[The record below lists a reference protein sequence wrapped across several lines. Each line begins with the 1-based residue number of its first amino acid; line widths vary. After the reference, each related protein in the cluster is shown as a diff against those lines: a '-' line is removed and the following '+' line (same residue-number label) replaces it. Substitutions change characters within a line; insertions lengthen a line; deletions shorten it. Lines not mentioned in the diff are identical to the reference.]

1 MTKKNSIYILGTGLS
16 HNGSTCLLKD
26 GRIVVAIE
34 KERLTRIKHDGGNDY
49 QTVQYCLNVAGIT
62 ISDIDL
68 VVQCANFEKNIN
80 ITHYKGKRFFP
91 DDYQVPV
98 ITISHHLAHA
108 YSAIGTSPFKDSNVL
123 IIDGC
128 GSPIEQCDDMNGAKI
143 HVPESLAMIAE
154 KDSYYHYQNGEL
166 KSLYKD
172 FSEFKPPTGSSIHLP
187 TTRHSIGGLYSLM
200 SKYAFGNMNDVGKLM
215 GLAPYGDRK
224 AYTTPLFH
232 LKEGRVFVNED
243 AFSILNNTSKGFEDF
258 KTRFKYFADIAA
270 WTQKEVEKAIL
281 YTIQSRLSFN
291 YNANLCYAGGVAL
304 NAVANSHILKEEL
317 VKNLY
322 IQPAAADNG
331 IAIGCAYYGW
341 LKTLKKEKVE
351 HNGST
356 YFGAS
361 YSAEN
366 ILNAIA
372 NHEKENDIKINYTI
386 DKNATITTAKH
397 LAEGKIVAWYQGG
410 AEFGP
415 RALGNRS
422 ILADP
427 RLPSI
432 QLFINKEIKFREDF
446 RPFAPSVLKE
456 DASQYFKYAYDSP
469 YMILVDE
476 VLEEHRVA
484 LAGITHNDNS
494 ARVQTVTATSNP
506 KYYELIKAFKK
517 ETGLPIL
524 LNTSLNRRGMP
535 IVETPE
541 EALSLFYETKLDV
554 LIIGDIIID
563 KQQQQ

>member
-1 MTKKNSIYILGTGLS
+1 MAKKNSIYILGTGLS

-34 KERLTRIKHDGGNDY
+34 KERLTRIKHDGGNDH
-49 QTVQYCLNVAGIT
+49 QTVQYCLNAAGIT
-62 ISDIDL
+62 INDLTL
-68 VVQCANFEKNIN
+68 VVQCANFEKDID
-80 ITHYKGKRFFP
+80 ISKYMGKRFFP
-91 DDYQVPV
+91 DNYQVPV
-98 ITISHHLAHA
+98 VTISHHLAHA
-108 YSAIGTSPFKDSNVL
+108 YSAIGTSPFEDSNVL

-143 HVPESLAMIAE
+143 HVPDSMAMIAE
-154 KDSYYHYQNGEL
+154 KDSYYRYQDGIL

-172 FSEFKPPTGSSIHLP
+172 FSEFKPPTGSNIHLP

-200 SKYAFGNMNDVGKLM
+200 SRYVFGNMNDVGKLM

-232 LKEGRVFVNED
+232 LKEERVFVNED
-243 AFSILNNTSKGFEDF
+243 AFSILNNASKGFEDF
-258 KTRFKYFADIAA
+258 KRRFKYFADIAA

-281 YTIQSRLSFN
+281 YTIRSRLSFN
-291 YNANLCYAGGVAL
+291 YNSNLCYAGGVAL
-304 NAVANSHILKEEL
+304 NAVANARILKEGL
-317 VKNLY
+317 VDSLY

-341 LKTLKKEKVE
+341 LKTLKKEKVT

-361 YSAEN
+361 YSEQK
-366 ILNAIA
+366 ILNAIIGY
-372 NHEKENDIKINYTI
+372 EKTNRLNINYSI
-386 DKNATITTAKH
+386 DKNAIVTAAKY
-397 LAEGKIVAWYQGG
+397 LAEGKIIAWYQDG

-432 QLFINKEIKFREDF
+432 QSFINKEIKFREDF

-456 DASQYFKYAYDSP
+456 DASKYFKYAYDSP

-476 VLEEHRVA
+476 VLEEHRKA

-506 KYYELIKAFKK
+506 KYYELISAFKK

-524 LNTSLNRRGMP
+524 LNTSFNKRGMP

-541 EALSLFYETKLDV
+541 EAISLFYETKLDV
-554 LIIGDIIID
+554 LVMGNIILN
-563 KQQQQ
+563 KN